1 MVNRWIALITMVIMT
16 IIVKGSEHSVNFAPE
31 HSVMRTMM
39 MMMRT
44 MMMIM
49 ILMIMMMFIMVFS
62 DSSNMKKHII
72 ANHVLTTIG
81 LVSSS

>member
-39 MMMRT
+39 MMM
-44 MMMIM
+44 
-49 ILMIMMMFIMVFS
+49 IMMMMSILGGQV
-62 DSSNMKKHII
+62 NL
-72 ANHVLTTIG
+72 AA
-81 LVSSS
+81 